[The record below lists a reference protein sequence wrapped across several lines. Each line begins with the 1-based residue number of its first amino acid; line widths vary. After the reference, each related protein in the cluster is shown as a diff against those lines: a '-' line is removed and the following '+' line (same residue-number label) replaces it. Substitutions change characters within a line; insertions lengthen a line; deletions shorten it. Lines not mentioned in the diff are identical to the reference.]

1 MLTKIGQAF
10 VPLAALGVKQ
20 GIRLKENQGILPLK
34 DNQILKIPKRPSK
47 AKPFTVHSVLKETPH
62 NSLIQS
68 PKHTDSTPRQTLSS

>member
-47 AKPFTVHSVLKETPH
+47 AKAMALYKYFLNGT
-62 NSLIQS
+62 
-68 PKHTDSTPRQTLSS
+68 